1 MFSSVRAAVRR
12 GIISRVAAP
21 KGMATSAVNKFDP
34 IQEAALEES
43 CILVDDNDK
52 VIGKASKY
60 DCHKVG
66 PNGNIPLHRAFSVF
80 IFNSKN
86 EILLQKRSAMK
97 VTFPGFFANAC
108 CSHPLFDAP
117 GETEEENAL
126 GVKLAAQRRL
136 QYELGIPKHE
146 IDLND
151 LQYMTRIHYKV
162 TGDGE
167 WGEHEIDYI
176 LFLHKDLTLNPNP
189 NEVSEVCFVPKS
201 EFSSFIGNL
210 KDPLSPWFKLIM
222 KNRLNLW
229 WDNLADLSKFHDHK
243 RINSFETL

>member
-1 MFSSVRAAVRR
+1 MFVIRAAIRR
-12 GIISRVAAP
+12 GMS
-21 KGMATSAVNKFDP
+21 TSAVKKIDP

-66 PNGNIPLHRAFSVF
+66 PDGNIPLHRAFSVF

-86 EILLQKRSAMK
+86 EILLQKRSDMK
-97 VTFPGFFANAC
+97 VTFPGYITNAC
-108 CSHPLFDAP
+108 CSHPLFDSE
-117 GETEEENAL
+117 GELEERNAL

-136 QYELGIPKHE
+136 QHELGIPKHE
-146 IDLND
+146 IDLNA
-151 LQYMTRIHYKV
+151 LQYLTRIHYHSK
-162 TGDGE
+162 GDGE

-189 NEVSEVCFVPKS
+189 NEVSNICFVPKS
-201 EFSSFIGNL
+201 EFKSFVSNL
-210 KDPLSPWFKLIM
+210 KDPLTPWFQLVM

-229 WDNLADLSKFHDHK
+229 WENLDNLNKFFDHQ
-243 RINSFETL
+243 RIMNDI